1 MISAPYRAPTC
12 ILACWLL
19 LGPGAAAAV
28 GSGAEHTSPGTD
40 LSEVQREWAETVEAL
55 KSYSATQR
63 DAAVSKAEQTLQAM
77 DRRIEELEAR
87 TGRQWDELSDS
98 AREARQATL
107 RTLRA
112 QRNQVAEW
120 YGAMKHSSA
129 SAWGAVKQGFIESYG
144 TLSDS
149 FAKAWNEFDSDE
161 QATP

>member
-1 MISAPYRAPTC
+1 MKSARHRAPTC
-12 ILACWLL
+12 ILACSLL
-19 LGPGAAAAV
+19 LGPGAAVAA
-28 GSGAEHTSPGTD
+28 SPGAEDASPDTD

-63 DAAVSKAEQTLQAM
+63 DAAVSKAQQTLQAM
-77 DRRIEELEAR
+77 DRRIEQLEAR
-87 TGRQWDELSDS
+87 TGQQWDKLSHS

-112 QRNQVAEW
+112 QRNQAAEW

-129 SAWGAVKQGFIESYG
+129 SAWGSVKQGFIDSYG
-144 TLSDS
+144 ALSDS

-161 QATP
+161 EAAP